1 MLIMYLLGMLFH
13 PANVSSLVFALEL
26 KSCSA
31 LCEGILKTK
40 VGNAEYNVI
49 FQNKYSCLLHALNSG
64 VADRS
69 QAGRDNKSGSEIF
82 LRAI

>member
-31 LCEGILKTK
+31 LCGHVVSYVTFWPAILKIYWKKALGTFLFL
-40 VGNAEYNVI
+40 NNY
-49 FQNKYSCLLHALNSG
+49 LLQCYPHLDIQKSSQG
-64 VADRS
+64 V
-69 QAGRDNKSGSEIF
+69 
-82 LRAI
+82 L